1 MTRLFTILD
10 KLLQDSDEM
19 AETVYRLLVF
29 FLIEFHPH
37 QIVRQNLLTNFTDL
51 FKREKAV

>member
-29 FLIEFHPH
+29 FQIEFHPL